1 MYELDF
7 SNCDADAVIR
17 RSVVCHPSL
26 LRDRLC
32 DVART
37 HAEAAATM
45 ASADHVAY
53 RVALDMCKAAQRL
66 AGRLANSEELSE
78 LNFNERIIAFSAA
91 ARLQCI
97 PPSVATDIIGGR
109 R

>member
-7 SNCDADAVIR
+7 ATCDADAVIR
-17 RSVVCHPSL
+17 RSVVCHPSV

-37 HAEAAATM
+37 HAEAAATL
-45 ASADHVAY
+45 ASADHVAQ

-66 AGRLANSEELSE
+66 AGRLANSEELTG
-78 LNFNERIIAFSAA
+78 LDFNERVIAFSAA

-97 PPSVATDIIGGR
+97 PPSTATDIIGR
-109 R
+109 

>member
-7 SNCDADAVIR
+7 MTCDADAVIR
-17 RSVVCHPSL
+17 RSVVCHPSV

-45 ASADHVAY
+45 ANADHVAH
-53 RVALDMCKAAQRL
+53 RVALDMCKSAQRL
-66 AGRLANSEELSE
+66 AGRLANGEELTG
-78 LNFNERIIAFSAA
+78 LDFNERIIAFSAA

-97 PPSVATDIIGGR
+97 PPATATDIIGR
-109 R
+109 

>member
-7 SNCDADAVIR
+7 STCNADAVIR

-26 LRDRLC
+26 FRDRLC

-37 HAEAAATM
+37 HAEAAATL
-45 ASADHVAY
+45 ASADHVAH

-66 AGRLANSEELSE
+66 AGGLANGEELAG
-78 LNFNERIIAFSAA
+78 LDFNERIIAFSAA

-97 PPSVATDIIGGR
+97 PHATAADIVGR
-109 R
+109 